1 LAKDT
6 STGREKM
13 TQTSERKMYEDS
25 SEKDDPK

>member
-1 LAKDT
+1 
-6 STGREKM
+6 M